1 MSGAQAY
8 TTSRGKNKKRKE
20 GVRKDHKN
28 NGERSLKTKQKNH
41 SAFAETQKEKITV
54 VAGHLMGGGATGVS
68 SVHTKIKENPQ
79 KALIL
84 MREKCNHSQCT
95 KTRSDP
101 GVTLRDCS
109 VCHAVKYCSRECQ
122 VSAWK
127 EGHGKICK
135 TLKEGGPL
143 AIEGA
148 AAAAAANTDSAA
160 NAAAESS
167 DGDEDEDED
176 SDDEDSGS
184 EDGEGEGDGPAE
196 EAAPE
201 GEKPKAGASS
211 PSDTEPSAATE
222 AAADASS

>member
-84 MREKCNHSQCT
+84 MREKCNHSSCT

-101 GVTLRDCS
+101 GVTLRECS

-122 VSAWK
+122 VAAWK

-143 AIEGA
+143 AIEA
-148 AAAAAANTDSAA
+148 AAAAA

-167 DGDEDEDED
+167 DEDEDEEED

-211 PSDTEPSAATE
+211 PSDTEPSAADAD
-222 AAADASS
+222 AAAASS